1 MTVEVTYID
10 EIPEGDGPYQR
21 GLWAEARHWVERCL
35 AVFGEPAQLAAVG
48 LTRRLAL
55 RYRKW
60 LWCIEGAVRRLIIAA
75 ALVIDPASLARATPR
90 PSQPGA
96 MPEHAARR
104 ERGAAFRI
112 FSIGGRRDPDAS
124 SPEAARPQPPPQPH
138 RHVPFPADDLLAIGK
153 ADARTGRRRSA
164 SPRRLNPLDRRGR
177 ASRCDPDYCEDPGD
191 AQDDWQSFSLF
202 GPRTRDH
209 DAAAIPPR
217 REPGHRDTTSPY
229 GFPSGLP
236 EWRRIDEEWARV
248 IPAPDL
254 GARIAALCRVIENP
268 ARSITRLA
276 RLIERRRKLAQRLAA
291 IPAPVLRKP
300 RRDPTPDPPCQDLL
314 ARSHAALPR
323 PDTS

>member
-1 MTVEVTYID
+1 MTVEVAYTD
-10 EIPEGDGPYQR
+10 EIPEGDGPFEC

-48 LTRRLAL
+48 LSRRLAL

-75 ALVIDPASLARATPR
+75 ALVIDPASLARATR
-90 PSQPGA
+90 APSQPGA
-96 MPEHAARR
+96 TAEAVTRR

-112 FSIGGRRDPDAS
+112 FAAGQRHACAS
-124 SPEAARPQPPPQPH
+124 TPETASPNPPPQPH
-138 RHVPFPADDLLAIGK
+138 RHVPFPADDLLAI
-153 ADARTGRRRSA
+153 AAAEPHARPRKP

-177 ASRCDPDYCEDPGD
+177 ATRWDPDYSEDPRD
-191 AQDDWQSFSLF
+191 AQDDWQRFSFV
-202 GPRTRDH
+202 GPRDRD
-209 DAAAIPPR
+209 ASTGPPR
-217 REPGHRDTTSPY
+217 RERSHRDTASPY
-229 GFPSGLP
+229 GFSSDLP

-254 GARIAALCRVIENP
+254 GARIAALCRVMENP

-276 RLIERRRKLAQRLAA
+276 RLIEKRRRLAQELAA
-291 IPAPVLRKP
+291 IPAPILRKP
-300 RRDPTPDPPCQDLL
+300 RRDPTPDPLCPDLL
-314 ARSHAALPR
+314 ARSHAAIPR